1 MCYFPSRDTA
11 QLKKKRERFMR
22 VFLLAVMALFAFQV
36 AVAGHH
42 EASENQII
50 FAINADIA
58 DGKADSFRSLLK
70 EMVPAVKASEPNT
83 IRYQYFVNSDDTKLT
98 LIEVYP
104 DSEAAVFHMTAFGV
118 SPFAE
123 EFLASITI
131 TSFVVAGNASPAL
144 MKAVEP
150 FTTDNRPFVQGFI
163 R

>member
-1 MCYFPSRDTA
+1 M
-11 QLKKKRERFMR
+11 K
-22 VFLLAVMALFAFQV
+22 VFLLAVMALFASQV

-83 IRYQYFVNSDDTKLT
+83 IRYQYFLNSDDTKLT

-104 DSEAAVFHMTAFGV
+104 NSEAAVFHMTAFGV

>member
-1 MCYFPSRDTA
+1 
-11 QLKKKRERFMR
+11 MR
-22 VFLLAVMALFAFQV
+22 VFLLAVMALFASQV

-70 EMVPAVKASEPNT
+70 EMVHAVKASEPNT
-83 IRYQYFVNSDDTKLT
+83 IRYQYFLNSDDTKLT

-118 SPFAE
+118 SPFAD

>member
-1 MCYFPSRDTA
+1 
-11 QLKKKRERFMR
+11 MR
-22 VFLLAVMALFAFQV
+22 IFLLVVVALFAPQAV
-36 AVAGHH
+36 VAGHH

-50 FAINADIA
+50 FAINADIV

-83 IRYQYFVNSDDTKLT
+83 IRYQYFLNSGDTKLT

-123 EFLASITI
+123 EFLASINI

>member
-1 MCYFPSRDTA
+1 
-11 QLKKKRERFMR
+11 MR
-22 VFLLAVMALFAFQV
+22 VFLLAVMALFTSQV
-36 AVAGHH
+36 AFAGHH
-42 EASENQII
+42 EATENQII

-83 IRYQYFVNSDDTKLT
+83 MRYQYFINSDDTKLT

-104 DSEAAVFHMTAFGV
+104 DNEAALFHMTAFGS
-118 SPFAE
+118 SPFAD

-131 TSFVVAGNASPAL
+131 TSFVVAGNASAAL
-144 MKAVEP
+144 MEAVEP
-150 FTTDNRPFVQGFI
+150 FTTDNRPFTQGFI

>member
-1 MCYFPSRDTA
+1 
-11 QLKKKRERFMR
+11 MR
-22 VFLLAVMALFAFQV
+22 VFLLAVMAFFLSQV

-42 EASENQII
+42 EASESQII

-83 IRYQYFVNSDDTKLT
+83 IRYQYFLNSDDTKLT

-118 SPFAE
+118 SPFAD